1 MGNVVE
7 TKKKFSKRKRV
18 IMVVDRAVG
27 FVVGNTIGRAARF
40 IGGKLLGEVPDEAK
54 SGSYHHVGPTTST
67 TTTDASLAT
76 TSASSTA
83 DSEGIELIQEA
94 IAVQLKEDNV
104 AVDTEDE
111 ALFQNLYNE
120 ETTADT
126 TTEKNSAVEA
136 N

>member
-1 MGNVVE
+1 
-7 TKKKFSKRKRV
+7 
-18 IMVVDRAVG
+18 MVVDRAVG

-67 TTTDASLAT
+67 TTDDASLAT

-94 IAVQLKEDNV
+94 IAVQLKEDNG
-104 AVDTEDE
+104 TSWYEW
-111 ALFQNLYNE
+111 
-120 ETTADT
+120 
-126 TTEKNSAVEA
+126 
-136 N
+136 